1 VSVNTCTFISTQQI
15 ILNSANLPFQD
26 QAISPPSSLFIV
38 SDPVAE
44 KDEASSNQVLSEENQ
59 ARLKEVLSWLQKDAQ
74 DQVRDVDHLD
84 EILES
89 IDQELPNDIK
99 ALLEPISHMD
109 NHYATVRRALRNQSS
124 RPALEQKRAKVKEF
138 VKESQ
143 AQIQSSKKLL
153 TELQPTLELKISRK
167 AALEA
172 ELKTLTAEI
181 EADRKKIAELPGL
194 IEKIQKDT
202 STTMIELNQ
211 LKAKL
216 STLSNAQ
223 ETYQQLLENIN
234 QMTSNASG
242 VIAKYLN
249 I

>member
-1 VSVNTCTFISTQQI
+1 
-15 ILNSANLPFQD
+15 
-26 QAISPPSSLFIV
+26 V
-38 SDPVAE
+38 SDSSAK

-59 ARLKEVLSWLQKDAQ
+59 ARLKEVFFWLQKYAQ
-74 DQVRDVDHLD
+74 DQVKDVDRLD

-89 IDQELPNDIK
+89 IDQELPDNIK
-99 ALLEPISHMD
+99 VSLEPITHLD
-109 NHYATVRRALRNQSS
+109 DLYVAVRRALRIQSS
-124 RPALEQKRAKVKEF
+124 RPTLEQKRAKVKQF
-138 VKESQ
+138 VKDSQ
-143 AQIQSSKKLL
+143 AQIQRNKELTAELL
-153 TELQPTLELKISRK
+153 VALEAKITRK

-194 IEKIQKDT
+194 TERIQKET
-202 STTMIELNQ
+202 SAAMIESNQ

-223 ETYQQLLENIN
+223 ETYQQLLENIH
-234 QMTSNASG
+234 QMTSNASS

>member
-1 VSVNTCTFISTQQI
+1 
-15 ILNSANLPFQD
+15 
-26 QAISPPSSLFIV
+26 
-38 SDPVAE
+38 
-44 KDEASSNQVLSEENQ
+44 
-59 ARLKEVLSWLQKDAQ
+59 
-74 DQVRDVDHLD
+74 
-84 EILES
+84 
-89 IDQELPNDIK
+89 
-99 ALLEPISHMD
+99 
-109 NHYATVRRALRNQSS
+109 
-124 RPALEQKRAKVKEF
+124 

-143 AQIQSSKKLL
+143 AQIQRNKELL
-153 TELQPTLELKISRK
+153 TELQPAHELKITRK

-194 IEKIQKDT
+194 TEKIQKDT
-202 STTMIELNQ
+202 SAAMIESNQ

-223 ETYQQLLENIN
+223 EAYQKLLENIN
-234 QMTSNASG
+234 QMTSNASS

>member
-1 VSVNTCTFISTQQI
+1 
-15 ILNSANLPFQD
+15 
-26 QAISPPSSLFIV
+26 
-38 SDPVAE
+38 
-44 KDEASSNQVLSEENQ
+44 
-59 ARLKEVLSWLQKDAQ
+59 
-74 DQVRDVDHLD
+74 
-84 EILES
+84 
-89 IDQELPNDIK
+89 
-99 ALLEPISHMD
+99 
-109 NHYATVRRALRNQSS
+109 LRSQSS
-124 RPALEQKRAKVKEF
+124 RPVLEQKRANVKEF

-143 AQIQSSKKLL
+143 SQIQNSKDLL
-153 TELQPTLELKISRK
+153 TELQPALELKIARK

-202 STTMIELNQ
+202 SAAMIESNQ

-223 ETYQQLLENIN
+223 ETYQKLLENIN
-234 QMTSNASG
+234 QMTSNASS

>member
-1 VSVNTCTFISTQQI
+1 VN
-15 ILNSANLPFQD
+15 D
-26 QAISPPSSLFIV
+26 PS
-38 SDPVAE
+38 AE
-44 KDEASSNQVLSEENQ
+44 KGDEASSNQVLSEENQ
-59 ARLKEVLSWLQKDAQ
+59 AKLKEVFSWLQRDAQ
-74 DQVRDVDHLD
+74 DQVRDVDRLD

-89 IDQELPNDIK
+89 IDQELSDEIK
-99 ALLEPISHMD
+99 TSLEPISHLD
-109 NHYATVRRALRNQSS
+109 NHYATMRRALRNQSS
-124 RPALEQKRAKVKEF
+124 KPVLEQKRAKVKKF
-138 VKESQ
+138 VKDSQ
-143 AQIQSSKKLL
+143 AQIQSNKELL
-153 TELQPTLELKISRK
+153 TKLQPALELKIARK

-194 IEKIQKDT
+194 TEKIQKET
-202 STTMIELNQ
+202 STAMIESNQ

-223 ETYQQLLENIN
+223 EAYQKLLENIN
-234 QMTSNASG
+234 QMTSNASS

>member
-1 VSVNTCTFISTQQI
+1 
-15 ILNSANLPFQD
+15 
-26 QAISPPSSLFIV
+26 V
-38 SDPVAE
+38 SDPAAE
-44 KDEASSNQVLSEENQ
+44 KDEASSNQVLSEENL
-59 ARLKEVLSWLQKDAQ
+59 AMLKEVFSWLQKDGQ

-84 EILES
+84 EILEF

-99 ALLEPISHMD
+99 ASLEPISHLD
-109 NHYATVRRALRNQSS
+109 NHYATVRRALRIQSS

-143 AQIQSSKKLL
+143 AQIQSSKELL
-153 TELQPTLELKISRK
+153 TELQPALELKITRK
-167 AALEA
+167 AASEV
-172 ELKTLTAEI
+172 ELKTLTTEI
-181 EADRKKIAELPGL
+181 EADRKKITELPRL

-202 STTMIELNQ
+202 SAAMIESNH

-216 STLSNAQ
+216 STLYNAQ
-223 ETYQQLLENIN
+223 ETYQKLLENIH
-234 QMTSNASG
+234 QMTSNASC